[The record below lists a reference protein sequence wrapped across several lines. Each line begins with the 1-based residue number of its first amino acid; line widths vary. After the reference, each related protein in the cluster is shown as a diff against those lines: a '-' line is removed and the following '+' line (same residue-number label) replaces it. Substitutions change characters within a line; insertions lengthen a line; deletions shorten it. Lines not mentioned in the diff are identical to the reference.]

1 MSNPNVK
8 YRFYATLL
16 DGFQDY
22 LDSEQNY
29 GKFYSNPDNPGAPT
43 LDQWDNKCLVDLLNR
58 INRVPFESE
67 AADKGT
73 AFNDVI
79 DCLIAKT
86 PITVK
91 TTYTIDEQAGRIFAQ
106 FKNRNFAFP
115 LSICREFAD
124 YYEGAVSQVFVSG
137 IVHTKYGDVEVYG
150 YIDELMPFSIHDIK
164 STRHYEAFKFK
175 NHWQHRVYPYC
186 LWQRGDTVQYFE
198 YNVTDFSETYTE
210 HYEWVPDRDIPLLVE
225 HCERFIE
232 FLEAYRPYITDKK
245 IFNLSED

>member
-1 MSNPNVK
+1 MKPNIS

-29 GKFYSNPDNPGAPT
+29 EKFYSNPDRIGSPT
-43 LDQWDNKCLVDLLNR
+43 PDEYDNKAFWDLLNR

-79 DCLIAKT
+79 DCLIANESRT
-86 PITVK
+86 EK
-91 TTYTIDEQAGRIFAQ
+91 TTFTIDEQAGKIFTQ

-115 LSICREFAD
+115 LNICREFAE
-124 YYEGAVSQVFVSG
+124 YYEGAVSQVFVSA
-137 IVHTKYGDVEVYG
+137 IVPTKYGNVEVYG

-164 STRHYEAFKFK
+164 STKFYEAFKFRK
-175 NHWQHRVYPYC
+175 HWQHRVYPYC
-186 LWQRGDTVQYFE
+186 MWKRGDAVQYFE
-198 YNVTDFSETYTE
+198 YNVTDFNDTYTE
-210 HYEWVPDRDIPLLVE
+210 RYEWVPERDIPILVD
-225 HCERFIE
+225 HCERLIE

-245 IFNLSED
+245 IFNLEE